1 MTAQP
6 AQPPEPNLRPVS
18 GSQGGPEMTLIDHL
32 KELRNRV
39 IVSAIAIVLG
49 IVVCAVFWVQILDFL
64 LEPAPPDTQVYV
76 FSPLDSIN
84 VLFKIALYGGVV
96 LASPILLYELLS
108 FVIPGLTPREK
119 KLLIPALV
127 GATVFLLGGM
137 AFAYWIL
144 LPASLDF
151 LFNLGEGNIESLP
164 SATAYISFVTR
175 IIFWMGVAFEIPII
189 LAIMARFGMVRAKQL
204 LKFWRYAIIV
214 IAVLAAIIT
223 PTPDPLNMTLTMAPL
238 FGLYFLGILFAWIV
252 QKPRPKG
259 PQAI

>member
-108 FVIPGLTPREK
+108 FVIPGLTPR
-119 KLLIPALV
+119 
-127 GATVFLLGGM
+127 
-137 AFAYWIL
+137 
-144 LPASLDF
+144 
-151 LFNLGEGNIESLP
+151 
-164 SATAYISFVTR
+164 
-175 IIFWMGVAFEIPII
+175 
-189 LAIMARFGMVRAKQL
+189 
-204 LKFWRYAIIV
+204 
-214 IAVLAAIIT
+214 
-223 PTPDPLNMTLTMAPL
+223 
-238 FGLYFLGILFAWIV
+238 
-252 QKPRPKG
+252 
-259 PQAI
+259 

>member
-1 MTAQP
+1 
-6 AQPPEPNLRPVS
+6 
-18 GSQGGPEMTLIDHL
+18 
-32 KELRNRV
+32 
-39 IVSAIAIVLG
+39 
-49 IVVCAVFWVQILDFL
+49 
-64 LEPAPPDTQVYV
+64 
-76 FSPLDSIN
+76 
-84 VLFKIALYGGVV
+84 
-96 LASPILLYELLS
+96 
-108 FVIPGLTPREK
+108 
-119 KLLIPALV
+119 
-127 GATVFLLGGM
+127 M

-144 LPASLDF
+144 LPASLDI